1 MAIEQNPFEMISQ
14 AVSNVVPITE
24 MEESADATFE
34 VDPTDGGVIVD
45 FSENVEMEATGD
57 IIEWYGDLSETL
69 DEDDLGAI
77 ASDVIDNYEAD
88 KDSRAEWES
97 MFERGFDLLGLKLEQ
112 GSEPFEGAC
121 TAVHPLLIESAVK
134 FQSKASGELFPVGGP
149 VKTQILGKSTPEKEM
164 QANRVQNFMNY
175 QLTEQMPE
183 YFDEFERMLFHL
195 PLIGSAF
202 KKLYYD
208 ASLKRPASEFI
219 PIDQFYVS
227 YYATNLRNADRY
239 THVIYRSPVEIA
251 RDIRAGVYQDID
263 LPTPSQGDMP
273 SFTEKM
279 DTILGLSPSSDHDPQ
294 YILLEQHCYLDIED
308 DGVSL
313 PYIVT
318 VEQQSRQVLSIRRN
332 YKQDDPN
339 KEKISHFVHYRFVPG
354 FGFYGL
360 GLIHFL
366 GNLTMSATAAMRS
379 LIDAGQFANL
389 PGGFKAKGVRMV
401 GDNDPIAPGEFKE
414 VEATGIDLSKAIV
427 TLPYKEPSATLH
439 QMLNFVTVA
448 GQKFADSTEQVISD
462 AASYGPVGTT
472 MALLEASSKF
482 FSAIHKRVHKSQKDE
497 FNILARIDYD
507 YLPREYPYDV
517 PYEDRSIFK
526 KDFDGRIDILPV
538 SDPNIPSNAHRM
550 MMANMALQMAQQS
563 PPGMFNL
570 EALNRTILNAANMPN
585 IEEILPPK
593 IEPQKMDPVSDIMAA
608 TKGIPIAAFPGQNHD
623 AHIQTK
629 MAYLQDPMNGSNP
642 IMQRIRPIL
651 EANIQEHSVL
661 KYQEQMN
668 GISKEIMKGMPE
680 QAGNPAAIEMALAQ
694 AAQQVMNAN
703 QAMGQAQSPEQQLVA
718 LEQAKVELEK
728 QKIQSNA
735 QAQAAEMELKNK
747 KFELEENSQ
756 IINMMES
763 SSQDNFKNKK
773 DDLDRK
779 LKIDLK
785 SMDVAT
791 QTELKE
797 IEENYKKE
805 IKKMELMVKSMI
817 EEEKKDRDDLDRK
830 LKIDLKSMDVVTQT
844 ELKEHEIDHQREM
857 KEMELMIKDMIEERR
872 LDFEVQKEVSRV
884 VNEKI
889 KNNFED
895 AKQQDL
901 NLMIQIAID
910 QVEENENDE
919 EG

>member
-1 MAIEQNPFEMISQ
+1 MATERNPFEMISQ
-14 AVSNVVPITE
+14 QVSNVVPLPDIKE
-24 MEESADATFE
+24 NVGATFE
-34 VDPTDGGVIVD
+34 VDPSDGGIIVD
-45 FSENVEMEATGD
+45 FSETVEMEATQN
-57 IIEWYGDLSETL
+57 IAKWYGDLSETL
-69 DEDDLGAI
+69 DEEVLGDI
-77 ASDVIDNYEAD
+77 ANDVIDNYQAD
-88 KDSRAEWES
+88 KESRADWES

-112 GSEPFEGAC
+112 GSEPFDGAC

-208 ASLKRPASEFI
+208 ATLKRPASEFI

-251 RDIRAGVYQDID
+251 RDIRAGVYQEVD
-263 LPTPSQGDMP
+263 LPTPSMGDVP
-273 SFTEKM
+273 TFTEKM

-294 YILLEQHCYLDIED
+294 YILLEQHCYLDIEND
-308 DGVSL
+308 DVSL

-318 VEQQSRQVLSIRRN
+318 VEQQSRQILSIRRN

-439 QMLNFVTVA
+439 QMLNFVTLA

-517 PYEDRSIFK
+517 PNEDRSIFK
-526 KDFDGRIDILPV
+526 KDFDGRIDVLPV

-593 IEPQKMDPVSDIMAA
+593 IEPKPIDPVSDIMAA

-623 AHIQTK
+623 AHIQVKT
-629 MAYLQDPMNGSNP
+629 AYLQDPMNGANP
-642 IMQRIRPIL
+642 IMERIRPVL
-651 EANIQEHSVL
+651 ESNIQEHSVM

-668 GISKEIMKGMPE
+668 GLSQQIMQGSPD
-680 QAGNPAAIEMALAQ
+680 NPAVLEMALAQ

-728 QKIQSNA
+728 QKIQYDTEA
-735 QAQAAEMELKNK
+735 QTAEMVLKNK
-747 KFELEENSQ
+747 KLELEENDQ
-756 IINMMES
+756 IIKMMES
-763 SSQDNFKNKK
+763 SASENFKTNK
-773 DDLDRK
+773 DEEDRL
-779 LKIDLK
+779 LKAGLK
-785 SMDVAT
+785 SVDVIT
-791 QTELKE
+791 QAEMKQHEMAHQKELKE
-797 IEENYKKE
+797 MEVMAKSIDEKAKLE
-805 IKKMELMVKSMI
+805 I
-817 EEEKKDRDDLDRK
+817 
-830 LKIDLKSMDVVTQT
+830 
-844 ELKEHEIDHQREM
+844 KEHEMDHQREM
-857 KEMELMIKDMIEERR
+857 KDHEIDHEREIKEMELMIKDMIEERR

-884 VNEKI
+884 VNENL
-889 KNNFED
+889 KNNSE
-895 AKQQDL
+895 KIGQQEL